1 MFHSNIFIYVN
12 AILLSFVLAKSLL
25 NVFTQQRL
33 CHMFHFRNSN
43 RRSFTLLLASTGE
56 RYMNPFH
63 LDNFVIWIFRTKAN
77 TKTKVEMYCVTSD
90 LLLRLEI
97 ARVAIFGWLY
107 CIYSVYT
114 HRTKCVCV
122 FASFFWSDCFWANA
136 WAHTHS
142 KWQYSGT
149 KMRFKH
155 ILDSI
160 VKYSPKQCRAAG
172 EKTKRQNEGKNCSRG
187 T

>member
-1 MFHSNIFIYVN
+1 MFLHQCFGLKELINQLIRRIAICWMFHSNIFIYVN

-122 FASFFWSDCFWANA
+122 CSHLFFGRIAFEQTPERTLTPNGNIQEPKC
-136 WAHTHS
+136 
-142 KWQYSGT
+142 
-149 KMRFKH
+149 
-155 ILDSI
+155 DSST
-160 VKYSPKQCRAAG
+160 Y
-172 EKTKRQNEGKNCSRG
+172 
-187 T
+187 

>member
-33 CHMFHFRNSN
+33 CHMFHFRNSS

-122 FASFFWSDCFWANA
+122 CVRIFFLVGLLLSKRLSAHSLQMAIFRNQNAIQAHIRFYRQIFAKAVPSC
-136 WAHTHS
+136 
-142 KWQYSGT
+142 G
-149 KMRFKH
+149 
-155 ILDSI
+155 
-160 VKYSPKQCRAAG
+160 
-172 EKTKRQNEGKNCSRG
+172 GKNETTERRKEL
-187 T
+187 